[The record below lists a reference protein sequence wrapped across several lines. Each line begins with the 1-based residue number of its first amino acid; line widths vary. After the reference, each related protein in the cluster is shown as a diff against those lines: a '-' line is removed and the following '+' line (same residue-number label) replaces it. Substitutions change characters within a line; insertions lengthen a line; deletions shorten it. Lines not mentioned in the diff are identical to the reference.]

1 MLQILRSVRRALVKR
16 GELARYALYAVGQV
30 VLVVVGILIALQV
43 NNWNESRQSERE
55 RERILENLR
64 ADLVQEM
71 DEFRYFIGLLEERE
85 RNTEYVLEILEDPP
99 PEIDTAEAVENI
111 VKVGWIL
118 VYEPTLATYN
128 EIQSSGRLSLL
139 DADTLKKRLA
149 EYRAQ
154 IIDLNGINRTY
165 DAGLK
170 EYERMAIAYL
180 SKIPPAQDGSA
191 VTREANRQ
199 IRVDRSGMASNQQ
212 LVDRVR
218 HITYHTRIQIA
229 STEGLLLPIAEDLVN
244 LIDERLG
251 AAR

>member
-16 GELARYALYAVGQV
+16 GELARYALYAVGEV

-165 DAGLK
+165 DAGPRSTSGWPSRTFRRSHRLRT
-170 EYERMAIAYL
+170 EAPSRGRRTARSEWTVRAWPPTSSWSIAL
-180 SKIPPAQDGSA
+180 GTSRT
-191 VTREANRQ
+191 TRESR
-199 IRVDRSGMASNQQ
+199 
-212 LVDRVR
+212 
-218 HITYHTRIQIA
+218 
-229 STEGLLLPIAEDLVN
+229 LLQRRGSFCLSPKTS
-244 LIDERLG
+244 
-251 AAR
+251 